1 MHCTDHDTYRYL
13 LHAGSETVGCWLV
26 SLMTWLIWEESN
38 MTMPTIYSEFSSG
51 ASGLLVA
58 SSTGVSL
65 LCTLE
70 QWLHNVP
77 AQLQSKHKDTEIK
90 NAASNPMKQR
100 RDAPWAFCTAFCR
113 VESPAESQDNTK
125 VSKHSYTSVC
135 RQLWILGCGKTN
147 ICTLTIELSDSPF
160 SAIMIVAKAI
170 VTIFDSFTVLC
181 LSIMLFL
188 SVNCLVQKYY
198 DM

>member
-1 MHCTDHDTYRYL
+1 MIYNYIDIRICWKWD
-13 LHAGSETVGCWLV
+13 SWLV
-26 SLMTWLIWEESN
+26 SIVYDMKIWEESN

-70 QWLHNVP
+70 QWLHNMS
-77 AQLQSKHKDTEIK
+77 AQLQSKHMYGELR
-90 NAASNPMKQR
+90 NVASNPMKQR
-100 RDAPWAFCTAFCR
+100 RDAPWAFCTAFCH

-135 RQLWILGCGKTN
+135 RQLRILGCGKTN
-147 ICTLTIELSDSPF
+147 IHTLTIELSDSPF

-181 LSIMLFL
+181 LSIMDLLFL
-188 SVNCLVQKYY
+188 SVNCLAQKHY